1 MRSRRR
7 RRAKRRSS
15 GGGWRIFAGLG
26 LILVVI
32 SIFTLIGFMYVSA
45 TKNYV
50 ALNPDNHCPEDK
62 FLNHLTV
69 LVMDTTDSLNRAQK
83 SSVKNVVE
91 KLVSSTPRYGAL
103 AIYAVSPDEQRQ
115 SQSIFYRCNPGR
127 KNEIDPKF
135 ANPAK
140 IEQEWKEGFHLPLNE
155 TLEKNLESGG
165 ANSSPIMESI
175 QWVAIQEFGP
185 LADADT
191 PLKLVVISDFL
202 QHTTGY
208 SHYRVNPNFSS
219 FENSQYYRKVKAN
232 LQDAQIELWFV
243 RRNTGR
249 QDSSLENFW
258 RTYFQAQG
266 AKSVSI
272 EHLVG

>member
-1 MRSRRR
+1 MVVS
-7 RRAKRRSS
+7 
-15 GGGWRIFAGLG
+15 IFA
-26 LILVVI
+26 LI
-32 SIFTLIGFMYVSA
+32 FFFYVSA
-45 TKNYV
+45 KENYV
-50 ALNPDNHCPEDK
+50 KLNPDNHCPEVK
-62 FLNHLTV
+62 PLKQLTV
-69 LVMDTTDSLNRAQK
+69 LVLDTTDSLNRAQK

-127 KNEIDPKF
+127 KSEIDPKF

-140 IEQEWKEGFHLPLNE
+140 IEQEWKEGFHLPLND
-155 TLEKNLESGG
+155 TLERNLESGG

-185 LADADT
+185 LADVGI

-208 SHYRVNPNFSS
+208 SHYRVHPIFSG

-258 RTYFQAQG
+258 RTYFLAQG
-266 AKSVSI
+266 TNSVSI
-272 EHLVG
+272 EHLEG